1 MAPSHMTTTTL
12 KVEGMTC
19 GACTSAV
26 ESGLQNLDGV
36 GSVSVSLVMER
47 AVVSHDASRISAQE
61 IRDVVEDRGFDAEV
75 LASDGVED
83 EDEDEEGLLLG
94 GEEAGSG
101 LTVTTVRVGGMT
113 CGACTSAVEG
123 AFKNV
128 AGVKSFSISLL
139 SERAVVEHDAEIL
152 SPEQVAEMI
161 EDTGFDAEI
170 VESKEAEPVVG
181 ATTKSRRRSERR
193 KLVTTTVAIEG
204 MTCGAC
210 TSAVEG
216 GFKDI

>member
-1 MAPSHMTTTTL
+1 MTTTTL

-47 AVVSHDASRISAQE
+47 AVVSHDASKISAQE

-75 LASDGVED
+75 LASDGAARSD
-83 EDEDEEGLLLG
+83 AMEDEDEEGLLLG
-94 GEEAGSG
+94 GEEERSG
-101 LTVTTVRVGGMT
+101 TTVTTIKVGGMT

-139 SERAVVEHDAEIL
+139 SERAVVEHDTEIL
-152 SPEQVAEMI
+152 SPEQVAE
-161 EDTGFDAEI
+161 
-170 VESKEAEPVVG
+170 
-181 ATTKSRRRSERR
+181 RRNQ
-193 KLVTTTVAIEG
+193 
-204 MTCGAC
+204 
-210 TSAVEG
+210 
-216 GFKDI
+216 

>member
-1 MAPSHMTTTTL
+1 MAPTHMTTTTL

-26 ESGLQNLDGV
+26 ESGLQPLDGV

-61 IRDVVEDRGFDAEV
+61 IREVIEDRGFDAEV
-75 LASDGVED
+75 LASDGPARSED
-83 EDEDEEGLLLG
+83 EEDDEEGLLLLGG
-94 GEEAGSG
+94 GEEEHSG
-101 LTVTTVRVGGMT
+101 LWTTTIKVGGMT

-139 SERAVVEHDAEIL
+139 SERAVVEHDARIL
-152 SPEQVAEMI
+152 TPEQVAEMI

-170 VESKEAEPVVG
+170 AKSKQAEPVEGV
-181 ATTKSRRRSERR
+181 TK
-193 KLVTTTVAIEG
+193 
-204 MTCGAC
+204 
-210 TSAVEG
+210 
-216 GFKDI
+216 

>member
-36 GSVSVSLVMER
+36 
-47 AVVSHDASRISAQE
+47 
-61 IRDVVEDRGFDAEV
+61 
-75 LASDGVED
+75 
-83 EDEDEEGLLLG
+83 LLG
-94 GEEAGSG
+94 GESG
-101 LTVTTVRVGGMT
+101 LRVTTVKVGGMT

-139 SERAVVEHDAEIL
+139 SERAVVEHDTEIL
-152 SPEQVAEMI
+152 TPEQIAEMI

-181 ATTKSRRRSERR
+181 D
-193 KLVTTTVAIEG
+193 LVVVSCNDKI
-204 MTCGAC
+204 CN
-210 TSAVEG
+210 
-216 GFKDI
+216 